1 MQTSDIVAIISL
13 MISVIVAIIS
23 VGAFVSAKS
32 SARAASR
39 QNEISLNHKR
49 LKIYQGISNYGL
61 KLIVHGLS
69 VTEADIWTFDDWVQL
84 SEFYFCKKV
93 FNRLDPLP
101 KKSLEML
108 MLGLIQDQND
118 GSQSGSQSTL
128 EHNSE
133 QKKILHEIRDEIQ
146 AIRDIMKETLRVD
159 GG

>member
-13 MISVIVAIIS
+13 MISV
-23 VGAFVSAKS
+23 GAFFSAKS
-32 SARAASR
+32 SAQAASR
-39 QNEISLNHKR
+39 QNEISLHQKR
-49 LKIYQGISNYGL
+49 LKIYQGVSKYGL

-69 VTEADIWTFDDWVQL
+69 VTETDIWTFDDWVQL

-93 FNRLDPLP
+93 FKRLDPLP

-108 MLGLIQDQND
+108 GLNQDQND
-118 GSQSGSQSTL
+118 GSQSGSQSAL
-128 EHNSE
+128 ERNRE

-146 AIRDIMKETLRVD
+146 AIRDIMKETLRGD